1 MELGDAARSA
11 VESLLGRKVADEEHV
26 TVMAYPAQT
35 PESEPDR
42 KAAVRELI
50 EDLDS
55 MAASA
60 SHIPEKEM
68 DQLIDEA
75 VVLQRTTVA
84 CRERAAID
92 AEFALMGTDPDYQAE
107 TARIMRDF
115 DGINGHG

>member
-1 MELGDAARSA
+1 MQTISVHRAMELGNAARSA

-26 TVMAYPAQT
+26 TVMAYPPET

-60 SHIPEKEM
+60 SHIPEEEM

-75 VVLQRTTVA
+75 IRHVRHRRL
-84 CRERAAID
+84 
-92 AEFALMGTDPDYQAE
+92 
-107 TARIMRDF
+107 
-115 DGINGHG
+115 